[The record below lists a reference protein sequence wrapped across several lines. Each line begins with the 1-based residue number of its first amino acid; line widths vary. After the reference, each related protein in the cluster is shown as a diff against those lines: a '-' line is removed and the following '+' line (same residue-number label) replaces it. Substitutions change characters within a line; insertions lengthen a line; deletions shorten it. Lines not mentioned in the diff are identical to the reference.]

1 VENEPLSF
9 ARRWAI
15 AAVATLTMAVSYV
28 DRQALAAIA
37 PIVCAALAIRE
48 REYGV
53 LQSAFSLA
61 YLVGTPL
68 SGAVLDRVGA
78 RKGLVVAVLV
88 WSVIAGAHSLALTL
102 AGLFV
107 LRLLLGLAESPS
119 FPGAAQTVHK
129 VLLPRERGA
138 GFGVLFVGSS
148 IGAAIAPPLATGLAG
163 AFGWRA
169 SFVGVAMVGLLWIP
183 LWVALTS
190 GAAKRVLD
198 GDRSKT
204 QEFKA
209 GEHYRDRPKEEASS
223 DPFARRAL
231 ALHPAVWRAVLA
243 VLFTSPIMALCFLW
257 TSKILVARAH
267 VAPLQ
272 VGKYLWVPPVL
283 FDFAS
288 IAFGWLSS
296 RRHRHGTV
304 DASPKL
310 LFAVAAVLAVVGGAL
325 IGRAT
330 TPWSFVAAVSVAI
343 AGGGAMFALVTEDM
357 LSRVAPTK
365 VSTASGITAAS
376 QSVAYVIANPL
387 IGLARERY
395 SDASVATVLGALVI
409 PGALV
414 WLATTPP
421 KRVSP

>member
-1 VENEPLSF
+1 MNQPLSF
-9 ARRWAI
+9 SRRWAI

-61 YLVGTPL
+61 YLVGTPV

-78 RKGLVVAVLV
+78 RRGLVIAVLV
-88 WSVIAGAHSLALTL
+88 WSVIAGLHSIALTI
-102 AGLFV
+102 ASLFV

-129 VLLPRERGA
+129 VLLPSERA
-138 GFGVLFVGSS
+138 TGFGVLFVGSS

-169 SFVGVAMVGLLWIP
+169 SFVGVAAVGLLWVPCWI
-183 LWVALTS
+183 ALTS
-190 GAAKRVLD
+190 GVAKRVLD
-198 GDRSKT
+198 GDRVAPEIKS
-204 QEFKA
+204 
-209 GEHYRDRPKEEASS
+209 GDHYRDRPKPDESA
-223 DPFARRAL
+223 DPFAGRAL
-231 ALHPAVWRAVLA
+231 AAHPAVWRAVCA
-243 VLFTSPIMALCFLW
+243 VLFTSPLMALCFLW
-257 TSKILVARAH
+257 SSKILVVRAH
-267 VAPLQ
+267 IAPLQ

-283 FDFAS
+283 FDLAS

-296 RRHRHGTV
+296 RRHRHATV
-304 DASPKL
+304 DGSPKA
-310 LFAVAAVLAVVGGAL
+310 LFAVAAVMAVFGGAL
-325 IGRAT
+325 IGRAD
-330 TPWSFVAAVSVAI
+330 TPWTFVAAVSLAI
-343 AGGGAMFALVTEDM
+343 SGGGAMFALLTEDM
-357 LSRVAPTK
+357 LSRVSPSK

-376 QSVAYVIANPL
+376 QSIAYVIANPL
-387 IGLARERY
+387 IGVARERY
-395 SDASVATVLGALVI
+395 SDAAVTTTLGLLVI

-414 WLATTPP
+414 WLATKAP
-421 KRVSP
+421 KRAPQ